1 MVLGV
6 PAFDEDSEALGH
18 KLNLVAEAFDQHA
31 CVALDLFDPLVER
44 IEAGSEPIFLP
55 FKSLIKIVNKFL
67 VHTTPAVSRIGW
79 LAVFVNETRVA
90 GKGIKR
96 LFG

>member
-6 PAFDEDSEALGH
+6 PAFDKDREAFGH
-18 KLNLVAEAFDQHA
+18 KLNLMAEAFDQHA
-31 CVALDLFDPLVER
+31 GMALDLFDPLVER

-67 VHTTPAVSRIGW
+67 VHTTPAVS
-79 LAVFVNETRVA
+79 
-90 GKGIKR
+90 KD
-96 LFG
+96 